1 MKWNFKNTASQ
12 WKDRLP
18 ELPELELDER
28 ELAALAAA
36 GVVVLWGTI
45 HAIHRRRMYK
55 RVVAKELKKQLAPIN
70 QKLDAI
76 QSENNQLHAELA
88 QQTADQAEE

>member
-1 MKWNFKNTASQ
+1 MKFCMKDAASS
-12 WKDRLP
+12 WKDRLSD
-18 ELPELELDER
+18 LPELDER
-28 ELAALAAA
+28 EAAALAAA

-55 RVVAKELKKQLAPIN
+55 KVVAKELKKQLAPIN

-76 QSENNQLHAELA
+76 QAENDRLHAELERQNA
-88 QQTADQAEE
+88 NQAEK

>member
-1 MKWNFKNTASQ
+1 MKLNLKNTAAQ

-18 ELPELELDER
+18 ELPELDER
-28 ELAALAAA
+28 DAAALAAA

-55 RVVAKELKKQLAPIN
+55 RTVAKELKKQLAPIH

-76 QSENNQLHAELA
+76 QAENDRLRAELERQNA
-88 QQTADQAEE
+88 SQAEE